1 MKVNS
6 PLANMEMYVGSV
18 AKQGDQLV
26 IRSREDSTMPAE
38 VFVAPQDAWDF
49 AKSVCRQPWALL
61 YVLVMPFLGMRGRQE
76 EPSASLLDDPLNK
89 PW

>member
-6 PLANMEMYVGSV
+6 PLANLEMYVGSV

-26 IRSREDSTMPAE
+26 IRSREDSSMPAE

-49 AKSVCRQPWALL
+49 VRSLCRQPLALL
-61 YVLVMPFLGMRGRQE
+61 YVLAMPFLGMGGRQA
-76 EPSASLLDDPLNK
+76 EPSTSLLDDPLNK